1 MKKSRDRPSSAKKP
15 NSNPY
20 SSEVKNVEQERAML
34 ISQLK
39 DMRRKQQEQQ
49 VLLNQL
55 LQQN

>member
-20 SSEVKNVEQERAML
+20 STEVKNMEQERAML

-39 DMRRKQQEQQ
+39 EMRRKQQEQQ
-49 VLLNQL
+49 VLLN
-55 LQQN
+55 